1 MRKTVHNSG
10 FAKKRV
16 QWLIEHSTS
25 HQLLC
30 YVDSFV
36 LRNPLLRKAAKRYAP
51 FKRNRMKH
59 LSVLL
64 FSLISIVDLVGQ
76 NSENLPIL
84 DYNNR
89 IADSIKKELGIK
101 DSIYIIGK
109 EYFGDTHSYEFIV
122 FNKKSVFYEILYK
135 RFNNRQ
141 FDTVF
146 FNNYYHSQYDT
157 MTSIEKFSLPRKMIT
172 KWVPVYKYFDELY
185 VYNDCEFQTIFEL
198 TDSTFNTYNMDG
210 PFPTPIKSVINTNS
224 SQTIILSNNVKIRFE
239 LIDKKR
245 LLYMICHSG
254 RRDCSYFTSINNL
267 NEFYLIEHHCHDE
280 SSNLVEFERIE
291 YKQ

>member
-1 MRKTVHNSG
+1 
-10 FAKKRV
+10 
-16 QWLIEHSTS
+16 
-25 HQLLC
+25 
-30 YVDSFV
+30 
-36 LRNPLLRKAAKRYAP
+36 
-51 FKRNRMKH
+51 MKH
-59 LSVLL
+59 FSVLL
-64 FSLISIVDLVGQ
+64 LSLISIVELVGQ
-76 NSENLPIL
+76 NYKNLPIL

-89 IADSIKKELGIK
+89 IADSIKKELKIE

-109 EYFGDTHSYEFIV
+109 EYYDDTHSYEFIV
-122 FNKKSVFYEILYK
+122 FNKKSVFHEILYK

-146 FNNYYHSQYDT
+146 FNNYYKSQHDT
-157 MTSIEKFSLPRKMIT
+157 MASIEKFSLSRKMIT
-172 KWVPVYKYFDELY
+172 KWVPVYKYFDEYY

-198 TDSTFNTYNMDG
+198 TDSTFNTYYMDG
-210 PFPTPIKSVINTNS
+210 PLPNPIKSVINTNS
-224 SQTIILSNNVKIRFE
+224 SQTIILANNVKIRFE

-254 RRDCSYFTSINNL
+254 RRDCSYFTPISNL
-267 NEFYLIEHHCHDE
+267 NEFCIIEHHCHDM